1 MYPIRVT
8 ERLDFDLDSLLA
20 PISDASPTGESLRYE
35 GTYDKIRDARTEDDP
50 VLARGVWKIP
60 LKRADWP
67 AVERMCLDALQK
79 RSKDLQIAAWLL
91 DAWVHSYGF
100 AGLRQGLRVVA
111 ALCDAFWNH
120 MYPGA
125 ESDDIEYRLAPIVW
139 IDEKL
144 PVVVKLLPL
153 THPVSDDVRAYCWD
167 DWESACRKAGPDAK
181 SGHETPTQAL
191 FQQSAMLTA
200 TDFYRN
206 LMVDLEG
213 SMNACSQLE
222 AILES
227 QCGKEAPSLRHLW
240 TSMESIRGLI
250 TSIMSQRE
258 APVEG
263 QSGTPPEAAVANPE
277 ERPPEVPSQEFSPAG
292 PIRNRAEAYRR
303 LSEAAE
309 YLARTE
315 PHSPTPY
322 LVRRA
327 IAWGSMRLEDLLPE
341 LLHNSSELAEIFRL
355 LQMGKPGA
363 K

>member
-20 PISDASPTGESLRYE
+20 PISEASPTGESLRYE
-35 GTYDKIRDARTEDDP
+35 GTYDKIRAARTEDDA

-67 AVERMCLDALQK
+67 AVESMCLDALQN
-79 RSKDLQIAAWLL
+79 RAKDLQIAAWLL

-100 AGLRQGLRVVA
+100 AGLREGLRMVA
-111 ALCDAFWNH
+111 ALCDAFWDH
-120 MYPGA
+120 LHPGA
-125 ESDDIEYRLAPIVW
+125 ESGDLEYRLAPIVW

-153 THPVSDDVRAYCWD
+153 TRPMSDDIRAYCWD
-167 DWESACRKAGPDAK
+167 DWESACRKPGPDAK
-181 SGHETPTQAL
+181 GKHEVPTQAL
-191 FQQSAMLTA
+191 FHQSAMLTPP
-200 TDFYRN
+200 DFYRV
-206 LMVDLEG
+206 LLKDLEG
-213 SMNACSQLE
+213 SMNACAQLE
-222 AILES
+222 SILES
-227 QCGKEAPSLRHLW
+227 QCGKEAPSLHQLW
-240 TSMESIRGLI
+240 TSMESIRDLI

-258 APVEG
+258 MSADGQNGMLPDDAPADLEPSVG
-263 QSGTPPEAAVANPE
+263 SSE
-277 ERPPEVPSQEFSPAG
+277 EIASFG

-303 LSEAAE
+303 LSEAAD

-341 LLHNSSELAEIFRL
+341 LLHNSNELAEIFRL
-355 LQMGKPGA
+355 LQIAKPSGK
-363 K
+363 